1 MDPRLF
7 GQLHE
12 IEATHWWFRG
22 RRKIVAAVLDR
33 IGGEPRAILD
43 VGCGVGTNLD
53 LLAERYPGA
62 RLHGID
68 VERDPLRFCRGD
80 RDVPVCQAD
89 ASALPFA
96 SASFDLVAALDTL
109 EHVADDG
116 AALREFLRV
125 LRPGGALLLT
135 VPAFPALWGNVDDLG
150 HHFRRYRRRELVERV
165 AGAGF
170 RAGPRA
176 LRQRPALPADRGDP
190 PAREGLAAA
199 RPGAGG
205 RAALGLRSGP
215 RGSAEL
221 VAGTAV
227 RERGELLR
235 WSLPSGCRFCAPRRG
250 IRTLRRSARGRL
262 PEPEADELV
271 RGLAR
276 RLLAEQPF
284 FRRPALELFER
295 VEGAVGR
302 RELIVEEIP
311 RDLERNPDRLA
322 RHDREQREHSDV
334 PEREERDAQAR
345 VPDPV
350 ASRRTSGLP

>member
-7 GQLHE
+7 AQLHE

-33 IGGEPRAILD
+33 IGGQPRAILD

-125 LRPGGALLLT
+125 LRPGGTLLLT

-150 HHFRRYRRRELVERV
+150 HHFRRYRKRELVERV
-165 AGAGF
+165 SGAGF
-170 RAGPRA
+170 RPGLVRFVNVLLFPPIAAIRLLARA
-176 LRQRPALPADRGDP
+176 LRRRGPAPAG
-190 PAREGLAAA
+190 E
-199 RPGAGG
+199 
-205 RAALGLRSGP
+205 LRSDFD
-215 RGSAEL
+215 L
-221 VAGTAV
+221 VRAGALNSLLA
-227 RERGELLR
+227 RLFASEARLLR
-235 WSLPSGCRFCAPRRG
+235 WSLPFGVS
-250 IRTLRRSARGRL
+250 
-262 PEPEADELV
+262 
-271 RGLAR
+271 
-276 RLLAEQPF
+276 LLCTAT
-284 FRRPALELFER
+284 
-295 VEGAVGR
+295 
-302 RELIVEEIP
+302 
-311 RDLERNPDRLA
+311 RNPDAAPLSPR
-322 RHDREQREHSDV
+322 
-334 PEREERDAQAR
+334 P
-345 VPDPV
+345 
-350 ASRRTSGLP
+350 ASGAGG